1 MARWVDVESVYLG
14 ELICLAVLD
23 CQADTRLPLLECF
36 GVVLDRVSSE
46 GIGFLFDGGSPPV
59 DDNQ

>member
-14 ELICLAVLD
+14 ELLCLAVLD
-23 CQADTRLPLLECF
+23 YQAETRLPLLECF
-36 GVVLDRVSSE
+36 GHILDRASTE
-46 GIGFLFDGGSPPV
+46 GISFLFDGGSPPV